1 MQEALLNQEVS
12 SAVLTELKEAPC
24 SRTAM
29 RSVCVVSGKGG
40 TGKSMISASLAFLLS
55 EQGNTL
61 LFDADLGVANAHI
74 LQGIRPTHTIAEVI
88 AGQTSMKNV
97 VTPCYEGLDLLAGGS
112 GVAQLASLNGGELE
126 VLGASLRSVEEEYTH
141 MVVDSAAGL
150 SRQTIAFAAASDR
163 VLVVT
168 TPAVTALT
176 DAYAFLKVLLTRR
189 PHCRPRLIINR
200 VVVPEE
206 GERAAERLIDVT
218 KRFLGVEL
226 ECIAQLPDDRAA
238 FVATQEQRPVVR
250 GGGNSHLALALRE
263 LGRNVIEDLDAAQP
277 RGFGSSLHKHLAG

>member
-1 MQEALLNQEVS
+1 
-12 SAVLTELKEAPC
+12 
-24 SRTAM
+24 M

-55 EQGNTL
+55 ERGNTL

-74 LQGIRPTHTIAEVI
+74 LQGMRPTHTIAEVI
-88 AGQTSMKNV
+88 GGQTSMRNV
-97 VTPCYEGLDLLAGGS
+97 VTPCYDGLDLLAGGS

-126 VLGASLRSVEEEYTH
+126 VLGASFRSVEEEYSY

-189 PHCRPRLIINR
+189 PQCRPHLIINR

-218 KRFLGVEL
+218 RRFLGVEL
-226 ECIAQLPDDRAA
+226 ECIAQLPDDRVA

-263 LGRNVIEDLDAAQP
+263 LGRTIVQDLDTARP
-277 RGFGSSLHKHLAG
+277 CGFGSSLHKHLAD

>member
-12 SAVLTELKEAPC
+12 SSVLTEFRKVPC
-24 SRTAM
+24 SRNAM
-29 RSVCVVSGKGG
+29 RSLCIVSGKGG

-55 EQGNTL
+55 EQGKTL

-88 AGQTSMKNV
+88 AGQTSLRNV

-112 GVAQLASLNGGELE
+112 GVAQLASLSAGELE
-126 VLGASLRSVEEEYTH
+126 ILGASLRDVEEKYNY

-163 VLVVT
+163 VFVVT

-189 PHCRPRLIINR
+189 PHCLPRLIINR
-200 VVVPEE
+200 VVLPEE
-206 GERAAERLIDVT
+206 GERAAARLIDVT
-218 KRFLGVEL
+218 RRFLGVEL

-250 GGGNSHLALALRE
+250 GGGNGCLAQGLHE
-263 LGRNVIEDLDAAQP
+263 LGRKVLLDLDGVQP
-277 RGFGSSLHKHLAG
+277 RGFGSSLHKHLLG

>member
-1 MQEALLNQEVS
+1 MQETLLNQSVS
-12 SAVLTELKEAPC
+12 SSVLTEQSIAPC
-24 SRTAM
+24 STTAM
-29 RSVCVVSGKGG
+29 RSLCVVSGKGG
-40 TGKSMISASLAFLLS
+40 TGKSMISASLAFMLS

-88 AGQTSMKNV
+88 AGTASISNV

-126 VLGASLRSVEEEYTH
+126 LLAAGLRSVEERYSH

-150 SRQTIAFAAASDR
+150 SRQTVAFAAASDR

-189 PHCRPRLIINR
+189 PHCRPRLVINR
-200 VVVPEE
+200 VVLPEE

-226 ECIAQLPDDRAA
+226 ECVAQLPDDRAA

-250 GGGNSHLALALRE
+250 GGGDSPLGLALMD
-263 LGRNVIEDLDAAQP
+263 LGRYVSADLDKVRP
-277 RGFGSSLHKHLAG
+277 RGFGTSLHNHLIG

>member
-1 MQEALLNQEVS
+1 MQTALLNQDFSSTVLADQQEVR
-12 SAVLTELKEAPC
+12 C
-24 SRTAM
+24 SMNAM
-29 RSVCVVSGKGG
+29 RSLCVGSGKGG

-55 EQGNTL
+55 EQGKTL

-88 AGQTSMKNV
+88 SGQASIRRV
-97 VTPCYEGLDLLAGGS
+97 ITPCYDGLDLLAGGS
-112 GVAQLASLNGGELE
+112 GVAQLASLNAGELE
-126 VLGASLRSVEEEYTH
+126 VLGASLRSVEEEYAH

-176 DAYAFLKVLLTRR
+176 DAYAFLKVLLMRR
-189 PHCRPRLIINR
+189 PNCRPRLVLNR

-218 KRFLGVEL
+218 KRFLGAEL
-226 ECIAQLPDDRAA
+226 ECIAQLPEDRAA
-238 FVATQEQRPVVR
+238 FTATQEQRPVVR
-250 GGGNSHLALALRE
+250 GGGTSPLTLALEE
-263 LGRNVIEDLDAAQP
+263 LGRYVLEDLERARP
-277 RGFGSSLHKHLAG
+277 RGFGSSLHKHLVG

>member
-1 MQEALLNQEVS
+1 
-12 SAVLTELKEAPC
+12 
-24 SRTAM
+24 M
-29 RSVCVVSGKGG
+29 RSLCIVSGKGG

-88 AGQTSMKNV
+88 SGSASVANV
-97 VTPCYEGLDLLAGGS
+97 VTPCYKGLDLLAGGS
-112 GVAQLASLNGGELE
+112 GVAQLASLNAGELE
-126 VLGASLRSVEEEYTH
+126 LLAASLRSVEDRYCH

-150 SRQTIAFAAASDR
+150 SRQTVAFAAASDR

-206 GERAAERLIDVT
+206 GLRAAERLIDVT

-226 ECIAQLPDDRAA
+226 QCIAQLPDDRAA
-238 FVATQEQRPVVR
+238 FIATQEQRPVVR
-250 GGGNSHLALALRE
+250 GGSNGPLEQALRE
-263 LGRNVIEDLDAAQP
+263 LAVTVAKDLNRARP
-277 RGFGSSLHKHLAG
+277 RGFGNSLHKQLIA